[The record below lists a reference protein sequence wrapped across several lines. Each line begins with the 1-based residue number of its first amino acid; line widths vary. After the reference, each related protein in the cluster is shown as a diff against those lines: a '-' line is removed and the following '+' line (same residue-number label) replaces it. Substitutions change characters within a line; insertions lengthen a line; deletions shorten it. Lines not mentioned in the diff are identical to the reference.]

1 MPESVV
7 VCVCET
13 PVASFVIVTLAPAI
27 DACFASTTRPVTR
40 DVLVCAAAVSE
51 QTAIKT
57 TASSDGRVGRM
68 ERPPLVVNKDGKK
81 PRVQPLAKRRWKE
94 RFEIAASAETQDSIR
109 DGGSISRHD
118 LASRFWHVFCLV

>member
-40 DVLVCAAAVSE
+40 DVLVCAAAVNE
-51 QTAIKT
+51 QTAIRT
-57 TASSDGRVGRM
+57 TARSCRRVERM
-68 ERPPLVVNKDGKK
+68 EKPPLAVNRDWKL
-81 PRVQPLAKRRWKE
+81 RAQPLA
-94 RFEIAASAETQDSIR
+94 AALEGGPGSPQDAETQDSNN
-109 DGGSISRHD
+109 DCGSISMHD
-118 LASRFWHVFCLV
+118 

>member
-40 DVLVCAAAVSE
+40 EVLVCAAAVNE
-51 QTAIKT
+51 QTAIRT
-57 TASSDGRVGRM
+57 TARRCRRVEHT
-68 ERPPLVVNKDGKK
+68 ERPPLVVNGDEKTES
-81 PRVQPLAKRRWKE
+81 ATACKRRWKE
-94 RFEIAASAETQDSIR
+94 RSGITAKRRNT
-109 DGGSISRHD
+109 
-118 LASRFWHVFCLV
+118 RFN

>member
-40 DVLVCAAAVSE
+40 DVLVCAAAVNE
-51 QTAIKT
+51 QTAIRT
-57 TASSDGRVGRM
+57 TARSNRRVERM
-68 ERPPLVVNKDGKK
+68 EKPPLVVNGDKK
-81 PRVQPLAKRRWKE
+81 KLRAQPLAKRRWKE
-94 RFEIAASAETQDSIR
+94 RSGITAKR
-109 DGGSISRHD
+109 RN
-118 LASRFWHVFCLV
+118 

>member
-40 DVLVCAAAVSE
+40 DVLVCAAAVNE
-51 QTAIKT
+51 QTAIRT
-57 TASSDGRVGRM
+57 TARRCRRVERT
-68 ERPPLVVNKDGKK
+68 ERPPLVVNGDEKL
-81 PRVQPLAKRRWKE
+81 RAQPLATGAGRSGPGSPQN
-94 RFEIAASAETQDSIR
+94 AGTQNSIN
-109 DGGSISRHD
+109 DGGSIS
-118 LASRFWHVFCLV
+118 